1 MHELVHLSLCLEG
14 EGKAAF
20 IDDLDLR
27 ESSRMEKEADGV
39 AENVL
44 FPPALWESSATR
56 VKPTPM
62 AVAAGRVRFEHKNH
76 RLMSRIVGRG

>member
-27 ESSRMEKEADGV
+27 ESSRMEKEADDM
-39 AENVL
+39 AEDAL
-44 FPPALWESSATR
+44 ILAALWESSAVR
-56 VKPTPM
+56 VKAAPM
-62 AVAAGRVRFEHKNH
+62 AVYE
-76 RLMSRIVGRG
+76 LS